1 MATTFDTL
9 EFAERLKAG
18 GFTEQQARA
27 ATEAFAKAT
36 SQELA
41 TKADL
46 DGLARTT
53 RSDLEE
59 FRRATRADLEEFRRV
74 TKTDIDELR
83 RSTEADF
90 DALRRDVK
98 ADIDELRRSTK
109 SDFDLLRKDVEAY
122 YWKVL
127 AGVAAMLLVN
137 LGVVWGIVATYA
149 VKGR

>member
-46 DGLARTT
+46 DELRH
-53 RSDLEE
+53 
-59 FRRATRADLEEFRRV
+59 ATKADL
-74 TKTDIDELR
+74 DELR
-83 RSTEADF
+83 HAT
-90 DALRRDVK
+90 K
-98 ADIDELRRSTK
+98 ADLDELRHATK
-109 SDFDLLRKDVEAY
+109 ADLDGLRVELYREMRELA
-122 YWKVL
+122 WKMGGLLL
-127 AGVAAMLLVN
+127 AQGAA
-137 LGVVWGIVATYA
+137 IVAL
-149 VKGR
+149 VKLLPGHG

>member
-46 DGLARTT
+46 D
-53 RSDLEE
+53 
-59 FRRATRADLEEFRRV
+59 
-74 TKTDIDELR
+74 ELR
-83 RSTEADF
+83 HAT
-90 DALRRDVK
+90 K
-98 ADIDELRRSTK
+98 ADIDGLRVELYREMRELAWK
-109 SDFDLLRKDVEAY
+109 MGGLL
-122 YWKVL
+122 L
-127 AGVAAMLLVN
+127 AQGAA
-137 LGVVWGIVATYA
+137 IVAL
-149 VKGR
+149 VKLLPGHS

>member
-36 SQELA
+36 GQELA
-41 TKADL
+41 TKTDL
-46 DGLARTT
+46 
-53 RSDLEE
+53 
-59 FRRATRADLEEFRRV
+59 
-74 TKTDIDELR
+74 
-83 RSTEADF
+83 
-90 DALRRDVK
+90 DALRRDLK
-98 ADIDELRRSTK
+98 ADIGI
-109 SDFDLLRKDVEAY
+109 RKDIEAY

-127 AGVAAMLLVN
+127 AGVPAMLLVN
-137 LGVVWGIVATYA
+137 LGVVWAIVATYA

>member
-46 DGLARTT
+46 D
-53 RSDLEE
+53 
-59 FRRATRADLEEFRRV
+59 
-74 TKTDIDELR
+74 ELR
-83 RSTEADF
+83 HAT
-90 DALRRDVK
+90 K
-98 ADIDELRRSTK
+98 ADIDGLRVELYREMRELAWK
-109 SDFDLLRKDVEAY
+109 MGGLL
-122 YWKVL
+122 L
-127 AGVAAMLLVN
+127 AQGAA
-137 LGVVWGIVATYA
+137 IVAL
-149 VKGR
+149 VKLLPGHG

>member
-53 RSDLEE
+53 RS
-59 FRRATRADLEEFRRV
+59 DLEEFRRV

>member
-46 DGLARTT
+46 D
-53 RSDLEE
+53 
-59 FRRATRADLEEFRRV
+59 
-74 TKTDIDELR
+74 ELR
-83 RSTEADF
+83 HAT
-90 DALRRDVK
+90 K
-98 ADIDELRRSTK
+98 ADIDGLRVELYRREMRELAWK
-109 SDFDLLRKDVEAY
+109 MGGLL
-122 YWKVL
+122 L
-127 AGVAAMLLVN
+127 AQGAA
-137 LGVVWGIVATYA
+137 IVAL
-149 VKGR
+149 VKLLPGHG

>member
-59 FRRATRADLEEFRRV
+59 FRR
-74 TKTDIDELR
+74 
-83 RSTEADF
+83 
-90 DALRRDVK
+90 DVK
-98 ADIDELRRSTK
+98 ADFDELRRSTK
-109 SDFDLLRKDVEAY
+109 ADFDLLRKDVEAY

-127 AGVAAMLLVN
+127 AGVAAVLLVN
-137 LGVVWGIVATYA
+137 LGVVWGIV
-149 VKGR
+149 

>member
-46 DGLARTT
+46 DELRH
-53 RSDLEE
+53 
-59 FRRATRADLEEFRRV
+59 ATKADLDGLRV
-74 TKTDIDELR
+74 ELYR
-83 RSTEADF
+83 EMR
-90 DALRRDVK
+90 
-98 ADIDELRRSTK
+98 ELAWK
-109 SDFDLLRKDVEAY
+109 MGGLL
-122 YWKVL
+122 L
-127 AGVAAMLLVN
+127 AQGAA
-137 LGVVWGIVATYA
+137 IVAL
-149 VKGR
+149 VKLLPGHG

>member
-36 SQELA
+36 GQELA
-41 TKADL
+41 TKTDL
-46 DGLARTT
+46 
-53 RSDLEE
+53 
-59 FRRATRADLEEFRRV
+59 
-74 TKTDIDELR
+74 
-83 RSTEADF
+83 
-90 DALRRDVK
+90 DALRRDLK
-98 ADIDELRRSTK
+98 ADVDM
-109 SDFDLLRKDVEAY
+109 LRKDVEAY
-122 YWKVL
+122 YWKVM

-149 VKGR
+149 VRGR